1 MLADRFED
9 LGMSVCV
16 ELFCLVSSPVDFPQV
31 FLTKDLGDA
40 RTVRKAVE
48 EALLDVQWF
57 GGRGYIAEPS
67 GTSAEVTL
75 WRDGTGAVE
84 DGVVD
89 RLTVSIHDDGDP
101 MSIVGPLCRRYGWSA
116 CDSSLHLIDAD
127 SVRTI
132 WSAGRIAESILTPIL
147 PSAIKILS

>member
-1 MLADRFED
+1 M
-9 LGMSVCV
+9 
-16 ELFCLVSSPVDFPQV
+16 SSPVDFPHV
-31 FLTKDLGDA
+31 FLTRDLGDA
-40 RTVRKAVE
+40 RSVRKAVE
-48 EALLDVQWF
+48 EALSDVQWF

-67 GTSAEVTL
+67 GTTAEVTL

-101 MSIVGPLCRRYGWSA
+101 MTIVGPLCRMHGWSA
-116 CDSSLHLIDAD
+116 CDSALHLIDAQ

-132 WSAGRIAESILTPIL
+132 WSSTTRSDAALTPIL
-147 PSAIKILS
+147 PAAIKILS